1 MRGENSEIDLVDVSL
16 FLIRKWLSMVIATFI
31 FVAIGYVFVSVQHD
45 TKVVSITIK
54 PNLDTPATYALC
66 GYTNDIQCKTT
77 VILNQFSRFLPANYK
92 NKISFDA
99 KNQLVLF
106 KAQGR
111 EESVNNIISTLK
123 NSVDKMAAWYID
135 DGDIKRYSVHKNMLQ
150 TETYAKLSLLSEA
163 VKNNANIEV
172 IDVAVTPK
180 YKMRLV
186 LVLCGLI
193 LLLFDTFQRRVYLCA
208 MFMRG
213 HSLSFSQY
221 DILLAPSYIKDRLLR
236 KLRPSGLQVKHL

>member
-1 MRGENSEIDLVDVSL
+1 MWGENSEIDLVDVSL
-16 FLIRKWLSMVIATFI
+16 FLIRKWLSIVIVTFI

-45 TKVVSITIK
+45 TKVVSMTIK

-77 VILNQFSRFLPANYK
+77 VILNQFSRFLPAEYK
-92 NKISFDA
+92 NKISLTR
-99 KNQLVLF
+99 KISLSF

-150 TETYAKLSLLSEA
+150 TETYTKLSLLSEA

-186 LVLCGLI
+186 LVLCGLMGVI
-193 LLLFDTFQRRVYLCA
+193 FSITGLLCKRALTEYRIEKKT
-208 MFMRG
+208 MN
-213 HSLSFSQY
+213 
-221 DILLAPSYIKDRLLR
+221 DRA
-236 KLRPSGLQVKHL
+236 

>member
-1 MRGENSEIDLVDVSL
+1 MQGENSEIDLVDITL
-16 FLIRKWLSMVIATFI
+16 FLIRKWLSIVSTTII

-77 VILNQFSRFLPANYK
+77 VILNRFSRFLPTDYK
-92 NKISFDA
+92 NKISFEA
-99 KNQLVLF
+99 KNQLILF
-106 KAQGR
+106 KSEGR
-111 EESVNNIISTLK
+111 EENVNNIISILK

-135 DGDIKRYSVHKNMLQ
+135 DGDIKRYSLHKNMLQ

-172 IDVAVTPK
+172 IDVSITPK

-186 LVLCGLI
+186 LVLCGLMGLI
-193 LLLFDTFQRRVYLCA
+193 FSITGLLCKRALTEYRVEKKT
-208 MFMRG
+208 M
-213 HSLSFSQY
+213 
-221 DILLAPSYIKDRLLR
+221 KDRT
-236 KLRPSGLQVKHL
+236 

>member
-1 MRGENSEIDLVDVSL
+1 MQGENSEIDLVDITL
-16 FLIRKWLSMVIATFI
+16 FLIRKWLSIVSTTII

-77 VILNQFSRFLPANYK
+77 VILNRFSRFLPTDYK
-92 NKISFDA
+92 NKISFEA
-99 KNQLVLF
+99 KNQLILF
-106 KAQGR
+106 KSEGR
-111 EESVNNIISTLK
+111 EENANNIISILK
-123 NSVDKMAAWYID
+123 NSVDKMAAWYIN
-135 DGDIKRYSVHKNMLQ
+135 DGDIKRYSLHKNMLQ

-172 IDVAVTPK
+172 IDVAITPK

-186 LVLCGLI
+186 LVLCGLMGLI
-193 LLLFDTFQRRVYLCA
+193 FSITGLLCKRALTEYRVEKKT
-208 MFMRG
+208 M
-213 HSLSFSQY
+213 
-221 DILLAPSYIKDRLLR
+221 KDRA
-236 KLRPSGLQVKHL
+236 

>member
-1 MRGENSEIDLVDVSL
+1 MQGENSEIDLVDVTL
-16 FLIRKWLSMVIATFI
+16 FLIRKWLSIVITTII

-66 GYTNDIQCKTT
+66 GYANDIQCKKT
-77 VILNQFSRFLPANYK
+77 VILNRFSRFLPTDYK
-92 NKISFDA
+92 NKISFEA
-99 KNQLVLF
+99 KNQLILF
-106 KAQGR
+106 KSEGR
-111 EESVNNIISTLK
+111 EENVNNIISTLR

-135 DGDIKRYSVHKNMLQ
+135 DGDIKRYSLHKNMLQ

-172 IDVAVTPK
+172 IDVAITPK

-186 LVLCGLI
+186 LVLCGLMGLI
-193 LLLFDTFQRRVYLCA
+193 FSIIGLLCKRALTEYRVEKKT
-208 MFMRG
+208 M
-213 HSLSFSQY
+213 
-221 DILLAPSYIKDRLLR
+221 KDRA
-236 KLRPSGLQVKHL
+236 

>member
-1 MRGENSEIDLVDVSL
+1 MQGENSEIDLVDITL
-16 FLIRKWLSMVIATFI
+16 FLIRKWLSIVSTTII

-66 GYTNDIQCKTT
+66 GYANDIQCKTT
-77 VILNQFSRFLPANYK
+77 VILNRFSRFLPTDYK
-92 NKISFDA
+92 NKISFEA
-99 KNQLVLF
+99 KNQLILF
-106 KAQGR
+106 KSEGR
-111 EESVNNIISTLK
+111 EENVNNIISILK

-135 DGDIKRYSVHKNMLQ
+135 DGDIKRYSLHKNMLQ

-172 IDVAVTPK
+172 IDVAITPK

-186 LVLCGLI
+186 LVLCGLMGLI
-193 LLLFDTFQRRVYLCA
+193 FSITGLLCKRALTEYRVEKKT
-208 MFMRG
+208 M
-213 HSLSFSQY
+213 
-221 DILLAPSYIKDRLLR
+221 KDRA
-236 KLRPSGLQVKHL
+236 

>member
-1 MRGENSEIDLVDVSL
+1 MQGENSEIDLVDVSL
-16 FLIRKWLSMVIATFI
+16 FLIRKWLNIVITTII

-77 VILNQFSRFLPANYK
+77 VILNRFSRFLPTDYK
-92 NKISFDA
+92 NKISFEA
-99 KNQLVLF
+99 KNQLILF
-106 KAQGR
+106 KSEGR
-111 EESVNNIISTLK
+111 EENVNNIISILK
-123 NSVDKMAAWYID
+123 NSVNKMAAWYIN
-135 DGDIKRYSVHKNMLQ
+135 DGDIKRYSLHKNMLQ

-172 IDVAVTPK
+172 IDVAITPK

-186 LVLCGLI
+186 LVLCGLMGLI
-193 LLLFDTFQRRVYLCA
+193 FSITGLLCKRALTEYRVEKKT
-208 MFMRG
+208 M
-213 HSLSFSQY
+213 
-221 DILLAPSYIKDRLLR
+221 KDRA
-236 KLRPSGLQVKHL
+236 

>member
-1 MRGENSEIDLVDVSL
+1 MQGENSEIDLVDVTL
-16 FLIRKWLSMVIATFI
+16 FLIRKWLSIVIATII

-66 GYTNDIQCKTT
+66 GYANDIQCKKTI
-77 VILNQFSRFLPANYK
+77 ILNRFSRFLPTDYK
-92 NKISFDA
+92 NKISFEA
-99 KNQLVLF
+99 KNQLILF
-106 KAQGR
+106 KSEGR
-111 EESVNNIISTLK
+111 EENVNNIISTLR

-135 DGDIKRYSVHKNMLQ
+135 DGDIKRYSLHKNMLQ

-172 IDVAVTPK
+172 IDVAITPK

-186 LVLCGLI
+186 LVLCGLMGLI
-193 LLLFDTFQRRVYLCA
+193 FSIIGLLCKRALTEYRVEKKT
-208 MFMRG
+208 M
-213 HSLSFSQY
+213 
-221 DILLAPSYIKDRLLR
+221 KDRA
-236 KLRPSGLQVKHL
+236 

>member
-1 MRGENSEIDLVDVSL
+1 MQGENSEIDLVDVSL
-16 FLIRKWLSMVIATFI
+16 FLIRKWLSIVITTII

-77 VILNQFSRFLPANYK
+77 VILNRFSSFLPTYYK
-92 NKISFDA
+92 NKISFEA
-99 KNQLVLF
+99 KNQLILF
-106 KAQGR
+106 KSEGR
-111 EESVNNIISTLK
+111 EESVNNIISILR
-123 NSVDKMAAWYID
+123 NSVDKMAAWYIN
-135 DGDIKRYSVHKNMLQ
+135 DGDIKRYSLHKNMLQ

-172 IDVAVTPK
+172 IDVAITPK

-186 LVLCGLI
+186 LVLCGLMGLI
-193 LLLFDTFQRRVYLCA
+193 FSITGLLCKRALTEYRVEKKT
-208 MFMRG
+208 M
-213 HSLSFSQY
+213 
-221 DILLAPSYIKDRLLR
+221 KDRA
-236 KLRPSGLQVKHL
+236 

>member
-16 FLIRKWLSMVIATFI
+16 FLIRKWLSIVIVTFI

-77 VILNQFSRFLPANYK
+77 VILNQFSRFLPAEYK

-135 DGDIKRYSVHKNMLQ
+135 DGDIKRYSVHKKYVTNG
-150 TETYAKLSLLSEA
+150 
-163 VKNNANIEV
+163 NICKA
-172 IDVAVTPK
+172 I
-180 YKMRLV
+180 LV
-186 LVLCGLI
+186 VG
-193 LLLFDTFQRRVYLCA
+193 
-208 MFMRG
+208 G
-213 HSLSFSQY
+213 
-221 DILLAPSYIKDRLLR
+221 
-236 KLRPSGLQVKHL
+236 G

>member
-16 FLIRKWLSMVIATFI
+16 FLIRKWLSIMIATFI

-45 TKVVSITIK
+45 TKVVSMTIK

-77 VILNQFSRFLPANYK
+77 VILNQFSRFLPAEYK

-111 EESVNNIISTLK
+111 EESVNNII
-123 NSVDKMAAWYID
+123 
-135 DGDIKRYSVHKNMLQ
+135 
-150 TETYAKLSLLSEA
+150 
-163 VKNNANIEV
+163 
-172 IDVAVTPK
+172 
-180 YKMRLV
+180 
-186 LVLCGLI
+186 
-193 LLLFDTFQRRVYLCA
+193 
-208 MFMRG
+208 
-213 HSLSFSQY
+213 
-221 DILLAPSYIKDRLLR
+221 
-236 KLRPSGLQVKHL
+236 

>member
-1 MRGENSEIDLVDVSL
+1 MQGENSEIDLVDITL
-16 FLIRKWLSMVIATFI
+16 FLIRKWLSIVSTTII

-77 VILNQFSRFLPANYK
+77 VILNRFSRFLPTDYK
-92 NKISFDA
+92 NKISFEA
-99 KNQLVLF
+99 KNQLILF
-106 KAQGR
+106 KSEGR
-111 EESVNNIISTLK
+111 EENVNNIISILK

-135 DGDIKRYSVHKNMLQ
+135 DGDIKRYSLHKNMLQ

-172 IDVAVTPK
+172 IDVAITPK

-186 LVLCGLI
+186 LVLCGLMGLI
-193 LLLFDTFQRRVYLCA
+193 FSITGLLCKRALTEYRVEKKT
-208 MFMRG
+208 M
-213 HSLSFSQY
+213 
-221 DILLAPSYIKDRLLR
+221 KDRA
-236 KLRPSGLQVKHL
+236 

>member
-16 FLIRKWLSMVIATFI
+16 FLIRKWLSIMIATFI

-45 TKVVSITIK
+45 TKVVSMTIK

-77 VILNQFSRFLPANYK
+77 VILNQFSRFLPTDYK

-99 KNQLVLF
+99 KNSLSFLRRR
-106 KAQGR
+106 R

-186 LVLCGLI
+186 LVLCGLMGVI
-193 LLLFDTFQRRVYLCA
+193 FSITGLLCTRALTEYRIEKKT
-208 MFMRG
+208 MN
-213 HSLSFSQY
+213 
-221 DILLAPSYIKDRLLR
+221 DRA
-236 KLRPSGLQVKHL
+236 

>member
-1 MRGENSEIDLVDVSL
+1 MQGENSEIDLVDITL
-16 FLIRKWLSMVIATFI
+16 FLIRKWLSIVSTTII

-66 GYTNDIQCKTT
+66 GYANDIQCKTT
-77 VILNQFSRFLPANYK
+77 VILNRFSRFLPTDYK
-92 NKISFDA
+92 NKISFEA
-99 KNQLVLF
+99 KNQLILF
-106 KAQGR
+106 KSEGR
-111 EESVNNIISTLK
+111 EENVNNIISILK

-135 DGDIKRYSVHKNMLQ
+135 DGDIKRYSLHKNMLQ

-172 IDVAVTPK
+172 IDVSITPK

-186 LVLCGLI
+186 LVLCGLMGLI
-193 LLLFDTFQRRVYLCA
+193 FSITGLLCKRALTEYRVEKKT
-208 MFMRG
+208 M
-213 HSLSFSQY
+213 
-221 DILLAPSYIKDRLLR
+221 KDRA
-236 KLRPSGLQVKHL
+236 